1 MAVNEQF
8 PTLMPKLYP
17 GSKAMDPKP
26 YASFDAMW
34 KAFNDLAHNK
44 TSAANVKELFCPACF
59 VERSAV
65 VRPVRAPAAGYGH
78 GPGRVP
84 SQSPSRQAGSSH
96 NPVSSTLMMTLG

>member
-1 MAVNEQF
+1 MH
-8 PTLMPKLYP
+8 TLYP
-17 GSKAMDPKP
+17 SSMDTDSKP
-26 YASFDAMW
+26 YVSFDETW
-34 KAFNDLAHNK
+34 TLSNDLAHNK